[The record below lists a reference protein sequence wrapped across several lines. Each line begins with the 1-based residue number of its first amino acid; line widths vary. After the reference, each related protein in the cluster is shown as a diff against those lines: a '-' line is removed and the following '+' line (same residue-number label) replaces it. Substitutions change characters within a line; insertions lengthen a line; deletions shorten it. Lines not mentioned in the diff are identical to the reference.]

1 MTIVWWAGVF
11 GALLATQTH
20 SANRISA
27 LFSCLSILIGCS
39 LWAFFWLSRFISGG
53 GGDMQI
59 NNKWIYFL
67 NCRTIPRRVWLVFR
81 LSSNQ
86 FNYLWRKS
94 IMTSKKYFLFII
106 LMLFLIISIL
116 PSSFNY
122 AAKSIV
128 EEYLPL
134 ITDNDIDHP
143 KMSCLASQA
152 LDGAKLKIKQDKKEL
167 TANNSYSS
175 AQNIKAIIAFIKDGL
190 TRLASQS

>member
-1 MTIVWWAGVF
+1 
-11 GALLATQTH
+11 
-20 SANRISA
+20 
-27 LFSCLSILIGCS
+27 
-39 LWAFFWLSRFISGG
+39 
-53 GGDMQI
+53 
-59 NNKWIYFL
+59 
-67 NCRTIPRRVWLVFR
+67 
-81 LSSNQ
+81 
-86 FNYLWRKS
+86 
-94 IMTSKKYFLFII
+94 MTSKKYFLFII